1 MSKWRDVR
9 VAVLAV
15 PVLFVA
21 FGAAHAGDAD
31 TITFDNK
38 TFRLDGIDAP
48 EIDQTCLDVEGAF
61 QRLRPDGGQVI
72 HAALE
77 GDFHASSTPIR

>member
-1 MSKWRDVR
+1 VR

-48 EIDQTCLDVEGAF
+48 GIDQTCLDVEGAF
-61 QRLRPDGGQVI
+61 LRCGQMASRSSMLLLRGI
-72 HAALE
+72 FTPAPHQS
-77 GDFHASSTPIR
+77 GKHASL